1 MELSLTIGWERTT
14 YNWLHLHFRYDSDK
28 DGVVSVREVAL
39 VFRSMG
45 YNPTE
50 AELQVAKLRLNYI

>member
-1 MELSLTIGWERTT
+1 MVLVIW
-14 YNWLHLHFRYDSDK
+14 FRYDSDN
-28 DGVVSVREVAL
+28 DGVVSVRELAL

-50 AELQVAKLRLNYI
+50 AELQVRF